1 MHNLSPVYKQKPI
14 SSIDALCRLLQVEQR
29 DLLSLAE
36 KSNSHYFKKTVEKS
50 GSKPRVTYKA
60 SPKLRP
66 ILDSLK
72 DRVFSCVSFPAY
84 IAAGQL
90 GKSYV
95 ANAESHIGAKMLM
108 SEDIKDFFPSITQ
121 SQVENVY
128 KHFFKFA
135 PDVSLLLSEL
145 CTKDGKLVQGSPLSG
160 YLANLVFFREEHSIV
175 ASCIEHGLHYTR
187 YYDDIHISSCQ
198 PFYEEVHDLKQ
209 QLYGM
214 MGRVGVSPHRS
225 PKKCNIKLSNT
236 RLDVHD
242 VTINSHKTSPSRKRV
257 SKVRNLLFNFNNCVS
272 SGCNIETLV
281 KQYRS
286 ILGHINTL
294 QQQGYGKSKTLKK
307 ELREA
312 VHHIDEKSAKKYARG
327 YRKVKNSK
335 EFKAF
340 SLKASILKRINGR
353 VASVI
358 NAEHDAAKKKLERN
372 KASRKPT
379 S

>member
-1 MHNLSPVYKQKPI
+1 MHNLSPVYNQKPI
-14 SSIDALCRLLQVEQR
+14 GSINTLCRLLQVEQK
-29 DLLSLAE
+29 DLLSLAK

-50 GSKPRVTYKA
+50 GAKPRVTYKA
-60 SPKLRP
+60 SPKLRI
-66 ILDSLK
+66 ILDKLK
-72 DRVFSCVSFPAY
+72 YRVFSSVSFPAY

-135 PDVSLLLSEL
+135 PDVSALLSEL
-145 CTKDGKLVQGSPLSG
+145 CTKDGQLVQGSPLSG

-175 ASCIEHGLHYTR
+175 ASCIKHGLHYTR
-187 YYDDIHISSCQ
+187 YYDDIHISSCV
-198 PFYEEVHDLKQ
+198 PFYEEVNDLKQ

-225 PKKCNIKLSNT
+225 QKKCNIKLSNT

-242 VTINSHKTSPSRKRV
+242 VTINSHKTSPSKKRV
-257 SKVRNLLFNFNNCVS
+257 SKVRNLLFNFNKNIS
-272 SGCNIETLV
+272 SDYEIEALI

-286 ILGHINTL
+286 ILGHVNTL
-294 QQQGYGKSKTLKK
+294 QQQGYTKSKVLKR

-312 VHHIDEKSAKKYARG
+312 ILQIDERSIKKYARG

-335 EFKAF
+335 DFKAF
-340 SLKASILKRINGR
+340 SLKIAILKRVNGR

-358 NAEHDAAKKKLERN
+358 KAEHDAAKRKLE
-372 KASRKPT
+372 K
-379 S
+379 